1 MSDRPTP
8 EGAMG
13 VSANV
18 GVSSDKP
25 GRRDVLKYGAFAGA
39 AAVIGSSVGVASP
52 AQAHERRSLLPTP
65 KPIPGGFDPGLPGIH
80 IWAPGPPE
88 ITLPYSGLTL
98 QGLDVDPSAI
108 TDRSGFTSLAFHAGT
123 ATGSDGK
130 QYNLETDMRAF
141 RGRYI
146 AADGTPQHGA
156 FGFV

>member
-1 MSDRPTP
+1 
-8 EGAMG
+8 MG

-39 AAVIGSSVGVASP
+39 AALIGSSVGVGSP
-52 AQAHERRSLLPTP
+52 ADAHERRGVLAQPR
-65 KPIPGGFDPGLPGIH
+65 PIPGGLAPGIH
-80 IWAPGPPE
+80 VWAPGPPA
-88 ITLPYSGLTL
+88 ITLPYSGTTL
-98 QGLDVDPSAI
+98 QGLDVDPSPI

-141 RGRYI
+141 QGRYI
-146 AADGTPQHGA
+146 AADGTRQHGA

>member
-1 MSDRPTP
+1 
-8 EGAMG
+8 MG

-18 GVSSDKP
+18 GVSQDEP
-25 GRRDVLKYGAFAGA
+25 GRRDVLKYGALAGA
-39 AAVIGSSVGVASP
+39 AAVVGSSVGLATP
-52 AQAHERRSLLPTP
+52 AQAHERSGVLPQP
-65 KPIPGGFDPGLPGIH
+65 RPIPGGFDPGIPGIH
-80 IWAPGPPE
+80 VWAPGPPE

-146 AADGTPQHGA
+146 AADGTAQHGA

>member
-1 MSDRPTP
+1 
-8 EGAMG
+8 MG

-18 GVSSDKP
+18 GVSGDTP
-25 GRRDVLKYGAFAGA
+25 GRRDVLRYGALAGA
-39 AAVIGSSVGVASP
+39 AAVVGSTVGAASP
-52 AQAHERRSLLPTP
+52 AQAHERRGVLPAP
-65 KPIPGGFDPGLPGIH
+65 QPIPGGVAPQFRV
-80 IWAPGPPE
+80 WVPGPPE
-88 ITLPYSGLTL
+88 ITLPFTGAQL
-98 QGLDVDPSAI
+98 QGLDVDPSVI
-108 TDRSGFTSLAFHAGT
+108 TDYSGFTSLAFHAGT

>member
-1 MSDRPTP
+1 
-8 EGAMG
+8 MG
-13 VSANV
+13 VSANN
-18 GVSSDKP
+18 GISGDKP
-25 GRRDVLKYGAFAGA
+25 GRRDVLRYGAYAGA
-39 AAVIGSSVGVASP
+39 AAVIGSSVSLASP
-52 AQAHERRSLLPTP
+52 AQAHERRGVLPTP

-88 ITLPYSGLTL
+88 VTLPFSGLTL